1 MLKQSFW
8 FFRTFW
14 ISSTLTILGFVV
26 SLYYLGIS
34 VLWVLLV
41 LVAIEVT
48 FSFDNAVVNAK
59 KLVHMSPLWQTLF
72 LTVGIFIAIFGMRV
86 FFPLAIVVYTADIP
100 WGGVVDLA
108 LNHPKEYSE
117 KLELAH
123 PTISSF
129 GGAFLLMLVLHFFF
143 DHKKEVHWLH
153 WLEKPARK
161 IGVWWMPPALA
172 SLAILLIAA
181 MPANS
186 HAAETLKAGFA
197 GIAVYSLIH
206 GLTWYMGKHAPDTK
220 GPGKKLA
227 QLTGWAA
234 FTMFIYLEIL
244 DASFSFDGVLGAF
257 AITNE
262 VILIAVGLGIGA
274 VWVRSLTV
282 FMVRH
287 GTLEAYKYLEHGA
300 HYAIGILALAMLAS
314 LLYQVPEAVTGAVGI
329 GLIIA
334 SGYSSR
340 RTKQHIHKHSLS
352 LKG

>member
-1 MLKQSFW
+1 MLKQTLW

-14 ISSTLTILGFVV
+14 ISTSLTILGFAVA
-26 SLYYLGIS
+26 LYELGIGA
-34 VLWVLLV
+34 LWVMLV

-59 KLVHMSPLWQTLF
+59 KLVHMSKFWQTLF

-100 WGGVVDLA
+100 WGQVVDLA
-108 LNHPKEYSE
+108 LNHPKEYAE

-123 PTISSF
+123 PTISAF

-143 DHKKEVHWLH
+143 DNKKDVHWLH
-153 WLEKPARK
+153 WLENPAKR
-161 IGVWWMPPALA
+161 IGLWWVPPFI
-172 SLAILLIAA
+172 AISSVILVTLL
-181 MPANS
+181 PAN
-186 HAAETLKAGFA
+186 HHPEETIKAGLT
-197 GIAVYSLIH
+197 GVAVYTFIH
-206 GLTWYMGKHAPDTK
+206 GLTLFMGRHAPDGKGSSATK
-220 GPGKKLA
+220 LV
-227 QLTGWAA
+227 GWAA

-257 AITNE
+257 EITNE
-262 VILIAVGLGIGA
+262 VVLIAAGLGIGA

-287 GTLEAYKYLEHGA
+287 GTLDAYKYLEHGA
-300 HYAIGILALAMLAS
+300 HYAIGVLALAMLAS

-329 GLIIA
+329 GLIGA
-334 SGYSSR
+334 SAYASVKARKAHLGPAT
-340 RTKQHIHKHSLS
+340 TK
-352 LKG
+352 

>member
-1 MLKQSFW
+1 MA
-8 FFRTFW
+8 
-14 ISSTLTILGFVV
+14 G
-26 SLYYLGIS
+26 LYYAGLGAI
-34 VLWVLLV
+34 WVLLV
-41 LVAIEVT
+41 LIAIEVT

-100 WGGVVDLA
+100 WGSVVDLA
-108 LNHPKEYSE
+108 LNHPEEYAE

-123 PTISSF
+123 PTISAF

-143 DHKKEVHWLH
+143 DHKKEIHWLH
-153 WLEKPARK
+153 WLENPARR
-161 IGVWWMPPALA
+161 IGLWWVPPTLAALA
-172 SLAILLIAA
+172 IILVALL
-181 MPANS
+181 PANHHPS
-186 HAAETLKAGFA
+186 ETLRAGFA
-197 GIAVYSLIH
+197 GIIVYSLIH

-220 GPGKKLA
+220 QTGKKLA

-287 GTLEAYKYLEHGA
+287 GTLDAYKYLEHGA
-300 HYAIGILALAMLAS
+300 HYAIGVLALAMLWS

-329 GLIIA
+329 GLICA
-334 SGYSSR
+334 SAYSSVK
-340 RTKQHIHKHSLS
+340 TKKHIHKHHLS
-352 LKG
+352 LKN

>member
-1 MLKQSFW
+1 MLKQTLW

-14 ISSTLTILGFVV
+14 ISSTLSVLGIIAAI
-26 SLYYLGIS
+26 YYLGIGIW
-34 VLWVLLV
+34 WVLLV
-41 LVAIEVT
+41 LIAIEVT

-86 FFPLAIVVYTADIP
+86 FFPIAIVVFTAGIP
-100 WGGVVDLA
+100 WNEVVDLA
-108 LNHPKEYSE
+108 LNHPEVYAE
-117 KLELAH
+117 KLEIAH

-143 DHKKEVHWLH
+143 DHKKRTHWFHLT
-153 WLEKPARK
+153 EIPATK
-161 IGVWWMPPALA
+161 LGLWWVPPMLA
-172 SLAILLIAA
+172 TTAVVFISLL
-181 MPANS
+181 PANHHS
-186 HAAETLKAGFA
+186 RESLVAGLV
-197 GIAVYSLIH
+197 GIAVYSVIH
-206 GLTWYMGKHAPDTK
+206 GITWFMGKHTPDTRGNK
-220 GPGKKLA
+220 IV

-300 HYAIGILALAMLAS
+300 HYAIGVLATAMLAS
-314 LLYQVPEAVTGAVGI
+314 LLYQVSEAVTGVVGI
-329 GLIIA
+329 SLIIA
-334 SGYSSR
+334 SAYSSV

-352 LKG
+352 LKR

>member
-1 MLKQSFW
+1 MLSQTLW

-14 ISSTLTILGFVV
+14 ISTSLTILGFVYV
-26 SLYYLGIS
+26 LYELGFGAIWIM
-34 VLWVLLV
+34 LI

-59 KLVHMSPLWQTLF
+59 KLVHMSQFWQTLF

-86 FFPLAIVVYTADIP
+86 FFPLAIVVYTAGIP
-100 WGGVVDLA
+100 WGEVVDLA
-108 LNHPKEYSE
+108 LNHPTEYAE
-117 KLELAH
+117 KLEKAH

-143 DHKKEVHWLH
+143 DHKKRTHWFH
-153 WLEKPARK
+153 FAEIPATK
-161 IGVWWMPPALA
+161 LGLWWVPPILA
-172 SLAILLIAA
+172 SLAVVVVSIL
-181 MPANS
+181 PANT
-186 HAAETLKAGFA
+186 HQKETLTAGMF

-206 GLTWYMGKHAPDTK
+206 GLTWFMGKHAPDSAGNK
-220 GPGKKLA
+220 VAK
-227 QLTGWAA
+227 LTGWAA

-262 VILIAVGLGIGA
+262 VVLIAVGLGIGA

-287 GTLEAYKYLEHGA
+287 GVLDAYKYLEHGA
-300 HYAIGILALAMLAS
+300 HYAIGVLAFAMLAS
-314 LLYQVPEAVTGAVGI
+314 LLYPIPEAITGIVGI
-329 GLIIA
+329 GFIGA
-334 SGYSSR
+334 SAYASIQSR
-340 RTKQHIHKHSLS
+340 RAKKTAAN
-352 LKG
+352 